1 MSPLDKTVLVV
12 EDNDLNMKLFHD
24 VLEAGGYNV
33 LQAKDGAEGWCMAR
47 EHRPDLIL
55 MDIQLPDVSGLDV
68 TKRLKDDETLKS
80 IPVIAIT
87 AFAMAGDEEKI
98 REGGCDAYIVKP
110 ISIPNFLQTVERFVR
125 PLVAEREAV

>member
-1 MSPLDKTVLVV
+1 MAPLDKTVLVV

-24 VLEAGGYNV
+24 VLEAGGYTV
-33 LQAKDGAEGWCMAR
+33 LQATDGMEGWRMAR

-55 MDIQLPDVSGLDV
+55 MDIQLPEVSGLEV
-68 TKRLKDDETLKS
+68 TKWLKDDETLKS

-87 AFAMAGDEEKI
+87 AFVMAGDKMNI
-98 REGGCDAYIVKP
+98 LEGGCDAYIAKP
-110 ISIPNFLQTVERFVR
+110 ISIPDFLQTIDRFAK

>member
-55 MDIQLPDVSGLDV
+55 MDIQLPDVSGLEV
-68 TKRLKDDETLKS
+68 TKWLKDDETLKS

-87 AFAMAGDEEKI
+87 TFVTDGDKEKI
-98 REGGCDAYIVKP
+98 LEDGCDAYIVKP
-110 ISIPNFLQTVERFVR
+110 ISIHSFLQTVERFAN